1 MKEPDLTESFN
12 QQSRTW
18 KNGAISARLDRF
30 YIKKFYDDFNFQYFK
45 HINFIKSDHNM
56 VSIKIVL
63 ENNNSK
69 VNKSINIWRLNDN
82 ILLNEDVSKEIIRI
96 CDDIKNY
103 FDENNSFWYD
113 KFISK
118 ITHQLKKES
127 RRLNY
132 EKNEYIR
139 NLLRVNS
146 SIFIDEWN

>member
-1 MKEPDLTESFN
+1 MKKKNRNHEDAWKQFYQILKLKEPDLTESFN

-45 HINFIKSDHNM
+45 HINFIKSNHNM

-82 ILLNEDVSKEIIRI
+82 ILLNEDVSKKNFRI
-96 CDDIKNY
+96 EKQGNY
-103 FDENNSFWYD
+103 
-113 KFISK
+113 
-118 ITHQLKKES
+118 
-127 RRLNY
+127 
-132 EKNEYIR
+132 
-139 NLLRVNS
+139 
-146 SIFIDEWN
+146 

>member
-1 MKEPDLTESFN
+1 
-12 QQSRTW
+12 
-18 KNGAISARLDRF
+18 
-30 YIKKFYDDFNFQYFK
+30 
-45 HINFIKSDHNM
+45 M

-118 ITHQLKKES
+118 ITHLLKKES